1 MKIRLFL
8 LLVFIA
14 SVSCSSPR
22 TKPYTTSSVHQK
34 YLRSDWNHWTDRD
47 RNCID
52 TRGEILTSR
61 SLSTVVM
68 DKRGCRVKSG
78 KWKDYYYPE
87 DHTLAAKVD
96 IDHLVPLKYAHD
108 NGAAGWSEAH
118 KEVFANDPEN
128 LVITNRSYNRQKGA
142 KGIDQWLPR
151 HKEYACKYIRDWMK
165 IKKKYKLIIKD
176 QERTAVQD
184 C

>member
-1 MKIRLFL
+1 MKIRLYL
-8 LLVFIA
+8 LLLLIL

-22 TKPYTTSSVHQK
+22 TKFSTTTTVHHK
-34 YLRSDWNHWTDRD
+34 YLRSEWNHWSDSD
-47 RNCID
+47 HNCID
-52 TRGEILTSR
+52 TRGEILKSR
-61 SLSTVVM
+61 TLSPVVM
-68 DKRGCRVKSG
+68 NKRGCKVKSG
-78 KWKDYYYPE
+78 MWKDYYYPE
-87 DHTLAAKVD
+87 VHTLAAKVD

-108 NGAAGWSEAH
+108 NGAASWSEEQ

-151 HKEYACKYIRDWMK
+151 YKEYACKYIRDWMK
-165 IKKKYKLIIKD
+165 IKQKYHLIIKD
-176 QERTAVQD
+176 QERMAVQD